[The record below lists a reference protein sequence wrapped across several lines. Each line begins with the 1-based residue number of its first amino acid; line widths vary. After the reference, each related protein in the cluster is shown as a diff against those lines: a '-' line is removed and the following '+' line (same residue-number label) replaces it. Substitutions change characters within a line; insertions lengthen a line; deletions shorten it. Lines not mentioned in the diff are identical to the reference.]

1 MTRRKR
7 KTRKVKIP
15 TSLLSLQAVS
25 FSGPAAAVTASRCS
39 GASMAIS
46 KPSNALPFLTAPACQ
61 SSGLAGAETG
71 FDPLYFSDFLDIKWL
86 REAELKHGRICMLAS
101 VGYIVQ
107 EFAGLPSYPGYNPN
121 PVEAFSS
128 VPAEGLFQIVI
139 FMGWLEVIGNKGKYT
154 MMNMFEDGRA
164 PGDLG
169 FDPLKFGE
177 NKETRAR
184 LEMAELKNGRLAMLA
199 FSGMIHQTFVT
210 GKPLFASLN
219 DIFAPP

>member
-1 MTRRKR
+1 MA
-7 KTRKVKIP
+7 
-15 TSLLSLQAVS
+15 LSMLGAATTAFSAPAMMPQQQA
-25 FSGPAAAVTASRCS
+25 RCS
-39 GASMAIS
+39 VEMAIA
-46 KPSNALPFLTAPACQ
+46 KPSKAMPFLTAPACQ
-61 SSGLAGAETG
+61 SSGLAGADTG

-101 VGYIVQ
+101 TGILVQ
-107 EFAGLPSYPGYNPN
+107 EFVSIPGYPGYNPN

-128 VPAEGLFQIVI
+128 VPGEALGQIVF
-139 FMGWLEVIGNKGKYT
+139 FMAVAEWSLNKGKYS
-154 MMNMFEDGRA
+154 MMTLFEDPERA

-169 FDPLKFGE
+169 FDPLKFGD

-210 GKPLFASLN
+210 GKPLFASLG
-219 DIFAPP
+219 DIFAAP

>member
-1 MTRRKR
+1 MA
-7 KTRKVKIP
+7 
-15 TSLLSLQAVS
+15 LSLSLTAVS
-25 FSGPAAAVTASRCS
+25 FTGPAAASMPATRCS

-107 EFAGLPSYPGYNPN
+107 EFYSLPSYPGYNPN

-128 VPAEGLFQIVI
+128 VPSEGLLQIVI

-154 MMNMFEDGRA
+154 MMNMFEDPARV

-184 LEMAELKNGRLAMLA
+184 LEMAEIKNGRLAMLA

-219 DIFAPP
+219 DIFTPP